1 MSETRSS
8 HFFYV
13 SLDKVENC
21 KPFKRPLGGPNGR
34 KKTLH
39 EIARQFNKIKPPQFL
54 EDITANRSNP
64 VEINTSE
71 TDLQVGSHYLWN
83 CDIWRQTFLV
93 QNALYC
99 SFLAYESYPYN
110 SLREKDDFHGVTKL
124 VAANRLFGKQVAS
137 LFLLEN
143 HQNFQSEHI
152 LLIAFRGSYNRCD
165 YITDIKVGLRT
176 DSKKKLKGEV
186 HNGFL
191 ERSQSIPLE
200 KIKTLADKYKVKRII
215 TCGHSLGGAV
225 SSLCHMRL
233 MQFLDASFELT
244 NMTFGAPFFGNHELQ
259 KWASQQKYTDRMF
272 HFVNSSDIVP
282 IVLSSG
288 QLRSYF
294 DSKFYGLASKI
305 TKTIDYCIQTVCTET
320 FPRSESTMLSE
331 LVEVSEFLNKDEIKN
346 DNNCY
351 VPIGKHLLIYEE
363 KNRTIIKPLDNPPSK
378 VRSDLNE
385 SFANQCTKLLEIK
398 RLHSLHNYKE
408 TLEKGLGGFRLITKT
423 NDSVQ
428 VEKVYR
434 EDFAAESGH
443 NFEMSLTSY
452 TCAANCGKASSL
464 MLSNSPFV
472 FCKACYRD
480 PNTVEYFFHEQCSH
494 KDGGEYE

>member
-1 MSETRSS
+1 M
-8 HFFYV
+8 
-13 SLDKVENC
+13 
-21 KPFKRPLGGPNGR
+21 
-34 KKTLH
+34 
-39 EIARQFNKIKPPQFL
+39 
-54 EDITANRSNP
+54 
-64 VEINTSE
+64 
-71 TDLQVGSHYLWN
+71 
-83 CDIWRQTFLV
+83 CDIWRQKFLV

-99 SFLAYESYPYN
+99 SSLAYEYYPYN

-124 VAANRLFGKQVAS
+124 VAPNRLFGKQVAS
-137 LFLLEN
+137 MFLLEN
-143 HQNFQSEHI
+143 DQNFSDDQI
-152 LLIAFRGSYNRCD
+152 LVIAFRGTINKCD
-165 YITDIKVGLRT
+165 FITDITVGLES
-176 DSKKKLKGEV
+176 DSMFEGKI
-186 HNGFL
+186 HRGFL
-191 ERSQSIPLE
+191 ERSQSIPIE
-200 KIKTLADKYKVKRII
+200 KIKTLADNYKVKRII

-294 DSKFYGLASKI
+294 DSKFYGTTSKI

-320 FPRSESTMLSE
+320 FPRSESTILSE
-331 LVEVSEFLNKDEIKN
+331 LVEVSEFLNEDEIKN

-363 KNRTIIKPLDNPPSK
+363 KNRTIIKQLDNPPSK
-378 VRSDLNE
+378 VRSVLNE
-385 SFANQCTKLLEIK
+385 SFANQCTKLLEIT

-423 NDSVQ
+423 TDKIQ
-428 VEKVYR
+428 VEKVHR
-434 EDFAAESGH
+434 EAFAAEYGH

-452 TCAANCGKASSL
+452 TCAANC
-464 MLSNSPFV
+464 SNSLPIMQTNSLGPFI
-472 FCKACYRD
+472 FCKACYRN
-480 PNTVEYFFHEQCSH
+480 PTTVDYFFHERCSH
-494 KDGGEYE
+494 KDGGVFEKKIEKVETVSFAQIPILFLRKDQSLKNLKKHHRLTSACYE